1 MTNEKLNAQFVCA
14 TVENNGEVND
24 LVVVENSQ
32 AVTTSLKVAEVFGKE
47 HKHVLDAIRNL
58 LNTKAENSAF
68 VENQQLTNMFALIE
82 VEQPMPVGGGVKK
95 VPMYV
100 INRDG
105 FTLLAMGFTGEK
117 ALRFKLEYIKAFNAM
132 EAKLR
137 ESHHAGMQSFIAPVT
152 KNSNAMALTLSN
164 LNSLKEDYVRR
175 LYELEKKGYAKADEK
190 AAEFS
195 SDFMKIRDDILY
207 LIINE
212 EIYGVECYGNGI
224 ELLQG
229 MRKP

>member
-1 MTNEKLNAQFVCA
+1 MTNEKLNAQLVCA
-14 TVENNGEVND
+14 TVENNVEVND
-24 LVVVENSQ
+24 LVVVENEH
-32 AVTTSLKVAEVFGKE
+32 AVTTSLRVAEVFGKR
-47 HKHVLDAIRNL
+47 HADVLRAVSNLECSEDFRERNF
-58 LNTKAENSAF
+58 AF
-68 VENQQLTNMFALIE
+68 KLKISDLGNGRTRKDPMFYIS
-82 VEQPMPVGGGVKK
+82 
-95 VPMYV
+95 
-100 INRDG
+100 RDG
-105 FTLLAMGFTGEK
+105 FMFLAFGFTGKTAAKWKE
-117 ALRFKLEYIKAFNAM
+117 AYIKAFNAM

-175 LYELEKKGYAKADEK
+175 LYELEKKGYAKADKK
-190 AAEFS
+190 ANEFS

-212 EIYGVECYGNGI
+212 EIYDVECYGNGI

-229 MRKP
+229 MRKCE

>member
-1 MTNEKLNAQFVCA
+1 MTNEKFNAQLVCA
-14 TVENNGEVND
+14 TVENNVEVND
-24 LVVVENSQ
+24 LVVVENEH
-32 AVTTSLKVAEVFGKE
+32 AVTTSLRVAEVFGKR
-47 HKHVLDAIRNL
+47 HADVLRAVSNLECSEDFRERNF
-58 LNTKAENSAF
+58 AF
-68 VENQQLTNMFALIE
+68 KLKISDLGNGRTR
-82 VEQPMPVGGGVKK
+82 KD
-95 VPMYV
+95 PMYY
-100 INRDG
+100 ISRDG
-105 FTLLAMGFTGEK
+105 FMFLTFGFTGKTAAKWKE
-117 ALRFKLEYIKAFNAM
+117 AYIKAFNIM

-137 ESHHAGMQSFIAPVT
+137 ESHHTGMQSFIAPVT
-152 KNSNAMALTLSN
+152 KSSNAMALTLSN
-164 LNSLKEDYVRR
+164 LNRLQEDYVRR

>member
-1 MTNEKLNAQFVCA
+1 MTNEKFNAQLVCA
-14 TVENNGEVND
+14 TVENNVDVND
-24 LVVVENSQ
+24 LVVVENEH
-32 AVTTSLKVAEVFGKE
+32 AVTTSLRVAEVFGKR
-47 HKHVLDAIRNL
+47 HADVLRAVSNLECSEDFRERNF
-58 LNTKAENSAF
+58 AF
-68 VENQQLTNMFALIE
+68 KLKISDLGNGRTR
-82 VEQPMPVGGGVKK
+82 KD
-95 VPMYV
+95 PMYY
-100 INRDG
+100 ISRDG
-105 FTLLAMGFTGEK
+105 FMFLAFGFTGKTAAKWKE
-117 ALRFKLEYIKAFNAM
+117 AYIKAFNTM

-164 LNSLKEDYVRR
+164 LNSLQEDYVRR

>member
-1 MTNEKLNAQFVCA
+1 MTNEKLNAQLVCA
-14 TVENNGEVND
+14 TVENNVEVND
-24 LVVVENSQ
+24 LVVVENEH
-32 AVTTSLKVAEVFGKE
+32 AVTTSLRVAEVFGKR
-47 HKHVLDAIRNL
+47 HADVLRAVSNLECSEDFRERNF
-58 LNTKAENSAF
+58 AF
-68 VENQQLTNMFALIE
+68 KLKISDLGNGRTRKDPMFYIS
-82 VEQPMPVGGGVKK
+82 
-95 VPMYV
+95 
-100 INRDG
+100 RDG
-105 FTLLAMGFTGEK
+105 FMFLAFGFTGKTAAKWKE
-117 ALRFKLEYIKAFNAM
+117 AYIKAFNAM

-175 LYELEKKGYAKADEK
+175 LYELEKKGYAKADKK
-190 AAEFS
+190 ANEFS

>member
-1 MTNEKLNAQFVCA
+1 MTNEKLNAQLVCA
-14 TVENNGEVND
+14 TVENNVEVND
-24 LVVVENSQ
+24 LVVVENEH
-32 AVTTSLKVAEVFGKE
+32 AVTTSLRVAEVFGKR
-47 HKHVLDAIRNL
+47 HADVLRAVSNLECSEDFRERNF
-58 LNTKAENSAF
+58 AF
-68 VENQQLTNMFALIE
+68 KLKISDLGNGRTRKDPMFYIS
-82 VEQPMPVGGGVKK
+82 
-95 VPMYV
+95 
-100 INRDG
+100 RDG
-105 FTLLAMGFTGEK
+105 FMFLAFGFTGKTAAKWKE
-117 ALRFKLEYIKAFNAM
+117 AYIKAFNAM

-137 ESHHAGMQSFIAPVT
+137 ESHHAGMQSFMAPVT

-175 LYELEKKGYAKADEK
+175 LYELEKKGYAKADKK
-190 AAEFS
+190 ANEFS